1 MSGVFKDYNL
11 FIIQAESLMNFGI
24 IEELTPNLYW
34 LKTQGIELEG
44 FNMTQQAI
52 GNLIN
57 IVDNAGKLD
66 NTVFMIFGDYK
77 SKGIDLSN

>member
-44 FNMTQQAI
+44 FNTPLLV
-52 GNLIN
+52 GSTSDREFN
-57 IVDNAGKLD
+57 
-66 NTVFMIFGDYK
+66 
-77 SKGIDLSN
+77 